1 MSTTQRTAATSL
13 ELIRWVGWAQRKA
26 AEEWIRERELT
37 HEQAFVLGYVAQN
50 PGVVQREIAEISR
63 TTPASV
69 TSLLQGLERR
79 GLLERRADSTNGRI
93 KRAFAT
99 ASGVELIAGFDD
111 AMAAADAA
119 ILAPL
124 NETERAELHRLL
136 TKVTAEVP
144 PPFRTQPQ
152 Y

>member
-1 MSTTQRTAATSL
+1 MKTPQRPAETSL

-26 AEEWIRERELT
+26 AEEWIRERELS

-79 GLLERRADSTNGRI
+79 GLLERRADSANGRI

-99 ASGVELIAGFDD
+99 ASGAELIAGFDD

-119 ILAPL
+119 ILSPL
-124 NETERAELHRLL
+124 NETEQAALHRLL
-136 TKVTAEVP
+136 TKVTAEIP
-144 PPFRTQPQ
+144 PPSRT
-152 Y
+152 